1 MLEHPSMFEY
11 FRNKVTISNC
21 GRSAG
26 KTGNNIN
33 VYKNYVTYNLVTE
46 IEEENKRKGIECELK
61 FKEWLDRHKIPYIY
75 LQQDTQTISLAFKKY
90 FSGKRPDF
98 LILIPHLGFIFVDIK
113 YKKLNQTY
121 KTYPMD
127 GEETKRYSSIQRKFN
142 LNIWYVLSNE
152 DSDYKTWLWIPISK
166 VFESGRPVFTSSK
179 SNMNFYAVS
188 PREFVQIADDD
199 SLDRLLSKF
208 FIEETRINN

>member
-1 MLEHPSMFEY
+1 ME
-11 FRNKVTISNC
+11 ISD
-21 GRSAG
+21 
-26 KTGNNIN
+26 
-33 VYKNYVTYNLVTE
+33 
-46 IEEENKRKGIECELK
+46 ENKKKGFEAESK
-61 FKEWLDRHKIPYIY
+61 FREWLEKHNIPYLY
-75 LQQDTQTISLAFKKY
+75 LQQDTQTISIAFKKY

-98 LILIPHLGFIFVDIK
+98 LILIPNLGFIFVDVK
-113 YKKLNQTY
+113 YKKISLDY
-121 KTYPMD
+121 KTYPID
-127 GEETKRYSSIQRKFN
+127 SEEIKKYSSLQRKFN

-152 DSDYKTWLWIPISK
+152 DFDYRTWLWIPISK